1 MLFHPV
7 EGYKEKRNSE
17 ENYSIEIKVQKSWS
31 RNSRMYAKSC
41 APNKLERYMSF
52 TTSCREWTLNT
63 TQRTHTCLRRLQ
75 DVLKRSRRLTT
86 KPYVLTTSGRRRL
99 IYDVLKTPD
108 LCRLKDVRFTTS
120 WRSLIC
126 DVLKTSDSRRLRDV
140 RLRRLDDVLF
150 TMSWRR
156 LIYDVLKTSNLLHLE
171 DLGFTSCW
179 RGLIYDVLRTSVLRW
194 LEDVWFA
201 TSWRRL

>member
-179 RGLIYDVLRTSVLRW
+179 RGLIYDVLRTSVLRR

-201 TSWRRL
+201 MSWRRF

>member
-31 RNSRMYAKSC
+31 RNLRMYAKQC
-41 APNKLERYMSF
+41 APNKLERYISF
-52 TTSCREWTLNT
+52 TTSCHERTLNT

-86 KPYVLTTSGRRRL
+86 KPFVLTTSGRRRL

-120 WRSLIC
+120 
-126 DVLKTSDSRRLRDV
+126 
-140 RLRRLDDVLF
+140 
-150 TMSWRR
+150 
-156 LIYDVLKTSNLLHLE
+156 
-171 DLGFTSCW
+171 
-179 RGLIYDVLRTSVLRW
+179 
-194 LEDVWFA
+194 
-201 TSWRRL
+201 

>member
-1 MLFHPV
+1 MLFYPV

-31 RNSRMYAKSC
+31 QNSRMYPKPC
-41 APNKLERYMSF
+41 APDKLERYMGF

-63 TQRTHTCLRRLQ
+63 TQRTQTCLRRLQ

-86 KPYVLTTSGRRRL
+86 KPYVLTTPGRRRL

-108 LCRLKDVRFTTS
+108 LCRFKDVRFTTS
-120 WRSLIC
+120 WRRLIC

-140 RLRRLDDVLF
+140 GFRRLHDVLF
-150 TMSWRR
+150 TTSWRR
-156 LIYDVLKTSNLLHLE
+156 LIYDVLKTSNLRHLE

-179 RGLIYDVLRTSVLRW
+179 RGLIYDVLNTSVLRR
-194 LEDVWFA
+194 LEDVWFG
-201 TSWRRL
+201 TSWGRL

>member
-1 MLFHPV
+1 MEV
-7 EGYKEKRNSE
+7 YKEMRNSE

-126 DVLKTSDSRRLRDV
+126 DVLKTSDSWCLRDV
-140 RLRRLDDVLF
+140 GLRRLDDVLF
-150 TMSWRR
+150 TTCSRL
-156 LIYDVLKTSNLLHLE
+156 LIYDVLKTSNLRHLE
-171 DLGFTSCW
+171 DLGFTSW
-179 RGLIYDVLRTSVLRW
+179 G
-194 LEDVWFA
+194 
-201 TSWRRL
+201 RLF